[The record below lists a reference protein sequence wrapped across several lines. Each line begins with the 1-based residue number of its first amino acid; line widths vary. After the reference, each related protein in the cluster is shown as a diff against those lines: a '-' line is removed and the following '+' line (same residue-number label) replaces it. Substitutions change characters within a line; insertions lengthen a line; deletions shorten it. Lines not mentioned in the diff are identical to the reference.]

1 MARRT
6 VGSMKGD
13 LQDVQRNMGAAL
25 SKYAD
30 YLIEESASRPL
41 EKTEWLAAF
50 LGKSWFAQDERPRLM
65 RETETTMRVRH
76 ALGEPILSF
85 SGVHMGEMINLIT
98 RPDDYDPL
106 KPDTFFQ
113 FGLEKNGARY
123 VGTIACSVVE
133 SAERLGT
140 SKVLYSHST
149 ANLLSVSRIASS
161 LSVDVVPSLYQEG
174 SQGFIYG
181 TPAIRESGSQ
191 YPDANRSVLAVIDRV
206 TSSMREYAGET
217 AMMPSLAR

>member
-65 RETETTMRVRH
+65 RETETVMRVRH

-85 SGVHMGEMINLIT
+85 NGVHIGEMVGLIT
-98 RPDDYDPL
+98 RPDDYDPM
-106 KPDTFFQ
+106 KPDTFFT
-113 FGLEKNGARY
+113 FGLQKNGAKY
-123 VGTIACSVVE
+123 VGSIACNIVE

-140 SKVLYSHST
+140 LKILYGHST
-149 ANLLSVSRIASS
+149 ANLLNVSRLAGN
-161 LSVDVVPSLYQEG
+161 LSVEVAPSLHQEG

-181 TPAIRESGSQ
+181 IPAIREMGSQ

-217 AMMPSLAR
+217 AMMPSLEY